1 MNIKRI
7 FALLMA
13 LCMVFGLC
21 ACGNESKDEPVEAPQ
36 QPDVQAPVQKPE
48 VPEEPVEEETQP
60 AGITYTVNVQDEG
73 GNPVVGA
80 MIQICQGELCL
91 MPAATDGTGAA
102 VFTVAEEAAY
112 EAKFLSL
119 PAGYEYTTE
128 EQVFPFN
135 GGFELTIT
143 LKAVA

>member
-7 FALLMA
+7 FVLLMA

-60 AGITYTVNVQDEG
+60 AGITYTVKVQDEG

-80 MIQICQGELCL
+80 MIQICQI
-91 MPAATDGTGAA
+91 
-102 VFTVAEEAAY
+102 Y
-112 EAKFLSL
+112 
-119 PAGYEYTTE
+119 
-128 EQVFPFN
+128 
-135 GGFELTIT
+135 
-143 LKAVA
+143 

>member
-7 FALLMA
+7 IVLLMA

-36 QPDVQAPVQKPE
+36 QPDVQAPVQQTE
-48 VPEEPVEEETQP
+48 APEEPVEEETQP
-60 AGITYTVNVQDEG
+60 SGITYTVKVQDEG
-73 GNPVVGA
+73 GNPIVGA

-91 MPAATDGTGAA
+91 MPAATDATGAA